1 MHPRYCCHR
10 DARTSRRIPFF
21 ISSEGTSSDA
31 PQDNSED
38 RIDTTTESSAKPTPN
53 VATPEKAASTTHP
66 SWTATIQNAKRSISE
81 ARLRANR
88 ENAKKSTGP
97 RTPEGKQ
104 RSSLNG
110 VRHGILAQVIVL
122 PKEDMAAYNQFTA
135 DYSAALNPV
144 GTVEIQLAQACADIQ
159 FRLHRM
165 SAAEHNLFALGHE
178 ENGDN
183 WNTGESESHAALTF
197 ADTLRRSKDPI
208 ATITIYEQRLSRRL
222 LQTLNQLRDMQAER
236 RKLEQE
242 QLDEMWAIVSLH
254 PTELDTIE
262 PAQLG
267 FVCSKRDWRNYIKRR
282 VLMSTAQKGIRQ
294 LPSAHQQSRSP
305 PLGSLT
311 RRAFLFEGPN
321 SSASMQKAG
330 STQPGPPAH

>member
-1 MHPRYCCHR
+1 MAKDNNCENLLKMNTKDT
-10 DARTSRRIPFF
+10 DA
-21 ISSEGTSSDA
+21 ISPVDA
-31 PQDNSED
+31 NVTEANAESATSED
-38 RIDTTTESSAKPTPN
+38 TNDAK
-53 VATPEKAASTTHP
+53 
-66 SWTATIQNAKRSISE
+66 AKRPVSE

-88 ENAKKSTGP
+88 ENARKSTGP

-104 RSSLNG
+104 RSCLNG
-110 VRHGILAQVIVL
+110 TRHGILAQVIVL
-122 PKEDMAAYNQFTA
+122 PKEDMAAYNQFTT
-135 DYSAALNPV
+135 DYATALNPV
-144 GTVEIQLAQACADIQ
+144 GTVEIQLAHACADIQ
-159 FRLHRM
+159 FRLHRI

-183 WNTGESESHAALTF
+183 WSTGESESHAALTF
-197 ADTLRRSKDPI
+197 ADTLRRSKDPL

-242 QLDEMWAIVSLH
+242 QLDEMWGIVSLH

-282 VLMSTAQKGIRQ
+282 MLSSTAQKGSDNFPPRIN
-294 LPSAHQQSRSP
+294 SREV
-305 PLGSLT
+305 L
-311 RRAFLFEGPN
+311 RWA
-321 SSASMQKAG
+321 A
-330 STQPGPPAH
+330 

>member
-1 MHPRYCCHR
+1 MTA
-10 DARTSRRIPFF
+10 DANGTDANTSQVP
-21 ISSEGTSSDA
+21 A
-31 PQDNSED
+31 ED
-38 RIDTTTESSAKPTPN
+38 TNDENP
-53 VATPEKAASTTHP
+53 
-66 SWTATIQNAKRSISE
+66 KRPISE

-110 VRHGILAQVIVL
+110 TRHGILAQVIVL
-122 PKEDMAAYNQFTA
+122 PKEDMDAYNKFTSEYA
-135 DYSAALNPV
+135 AALNPV
-144 GTVEIQLAQACADIQ
+144 GTVEIQLAHACADIQ
-159 FRLHRM
+159 FRFHRI
-165 SAAEHNLFALGHE
+165 SAAEHNLFAIGHE

-183 WNTGESESHAALTF
+183 WNTSESESHAALTF

-222 LQTLNQLRDMQAER
+222 LQTLKQLREMQEDR

-282 VLMSTAQKGIRQ
+282 VLMSTAQKASDNFPPRINS
-294 LPSAHQQSRSP
+294 PRSP
-305 PLGSLT
+305 PKGLLRT
-311 RRAFLFEGPN
+311 AK
-321 SSASMQKAG
+321 SANR
-330 STQPGPPAH
+330 

>member
-1 MHPRYCCHR
+1 MAKDNNCENLLKMNTKDT
-10 DARTSRRIPFF
+10 DAMSPVDANVTEANAESATS
-21 ISSEGTSSDA
+21 EHTNDA
-31 PQDNSED
+31 
-38 RIDTTTESSAKPTPN
+38 K
-53 VATPEKAASTTHP
+53 
-66 SWTATIQNAKRSISE
+66 AKRPVSE

-88 ENAKKSTGP
+88 ENARKSTGP

-104 RSSLNG
+104 RSCLNG
-110 VRHGILAQVIVL
+110 TRHGILAQVIVL
-122 PKEDMAAYNQFTA
+122 PKEDMAAYNQFTT
-135 DYSAALNPV
+135 DYATALNPV
-144 GTVEIQLAQACADIQ
+144 GTVEIQLAHACADIQ
-159 FRLHRM
+159 FRLHRI

-183 WNTGESESHAALTF
+183 WSTGESESHAALTF
-197 ADTLRRSKDPI
+197 ADTLRRSKDPL

-242 QLDEMWAIVSLH
+242 QLDEMWGIVSLH

-282 VLMSTAQKGIRQ
+282 MLSSTAQKGSDNFPPRIN
-294 LPSAHQQSRSP
+294 SREV
-305 PLGSLT
+305 L
-311 RRAFLFEGPN
+311 RWA
-321 SSASMQKAG
+321 A
-330 STQPGPPAH
+330 

>member
-1 MHPRYCCHR
+1 MA
-10 DARTSRRIPFF
+10 DNN
-21 ISSEGTSSDA
+21 
-31 PQDNSED
+31 NSED
-38 RIDTTTESSAKPTPN
+38 LLETKSENTAEITRTDSNGVAEDSSESNATSEDAKD
-53 VATPEKAASTTHP
+53 EKP
-66 SWTATIQNAKRSISE
+66 KRPISE

-88 ENAKKSTGP
+88 ENAQKSTGP

-110 VRHGILAQVIVL
+110 TRHGILAQVIVL
-122 PKEDMAAYNQFTA
+122 PKEDMAAYNKFTA
-135 DYSAALNPV
+135 DYAAALNPV
-144 GTVEIQLAQACADIQ
+144 GTVEIQLAHACADIQ

-197 ADTLRRSKDPI
+197 ADTLRRSKDPV

-282 VLMSTAQKGIRQ
+282 VLSSTAQKGSDNFPPRIN
-294 LPSAHQQSRSP
+294 SREVLRKVS
-305 PLGSLT
+305 
-311 RRAFLFEGPN
+311 
-321 SSASMQKAG
+321 
-330 STQPGPPAH
+330 

>member
-1 MHPRYCCHR
+1 M
-10 DARTSRRIPFF
+10 D
-21 ISSEGTSSDA
+21 
-31 PQDNSED
+31 
-38 RIDTTTESSAKPTPN
+38 
-53 VATPEKAASTTHP
+53 
-66 SWTATIQNAKRSISE
+66 
-81 ARLRANR
+81 
-88 ENAKKSTGP
+88 
-97 RTPEGKQ
+97 
-104 RSSLNG
+104 
-110 VRHGILAQVIVL
+110 
-122 PKEDMAAYNQFTA
+122 AYNKFTSEYA
-135 DYSAALNPV
+135 AALNAF
-144 GTVEIQLAQACADIQ
+144 GTVEIQLAHACADIQ
-159 FRLHRM
+159 FRLHRI

-197 ADTLRRSKDPI
+197 ADTLRRSKDPV

-282 VLMSTAQKGIRQ
+282 VLMSTAQKGSDNFPPRIN
-294 LPSAHQQSRSP
+294 SREV
-305 PLGSLT
+305 L
-311 RRAFLFEGPN
+311 RWA
-321 SSASMQKAG
+321 A
-330 STQPGPPAH
+330 

>member
-1 MHPRYCCHR
+1 MRHN
-10 DARTSRRIPFF
+10 
-21 ISSEGTSSDA
+21 
-31 PQDNSED
+31 DNSED
-38 RIDTTTESSAKPTPN
+38 RIDTTTENSAEPTP
-53 VATPEKAASTTHP
+53 AAGTPENGGLDNTPVVDSDDSMP
-66 SWTATIQNAKRSISE
+66 KRSVSE

-122 PKEDMAAYNQFTA
+122 PKEDMAAYNQFTS
-135 DYSAALNPV
+135 DYSSALNPV

-282 VLMSTAQKGIRQ
+282 VLMSTAQKASDNFPPRIN
-294 LPSAHQQSRSP
+294 SREV
-305 PLGSLT
+305 L
-311 RRAFLFEGPN
+311 RWA
-321 SSASMQKAG
+321 A
-330 STQPGPPAH
+330 

>member
-1 MHPRYCCHR
+1 MANDSNPNHLIDQLANASLQNPSSQEP
-10 DARTSRRIPFF
+10 AAQLPPLQEPATQNPA
-21 ISSEGTSSDA
+21 SSEG
-31 PQDNSED
+31 PNSEPNK
-38 RIDTTTESSAKPTPN
+38 RPT
-53 VATPEKAASTTHP
+53 
-66 SWTATIQNAKRSISE
+66 SE

-110 VRHGILAQVIVL
+110 TRHGILAQVIVL
-122 PKEDMAAYNQFTA
+122 PKEDMDAYNKFTSEYA
-135 DYSAALNPV
+135 AALNPV
-144 GTVEIQLAQACADIQ
+144 GTVEIQLAHACADIQ
-159 FRLHRM
+159 FRLHRI

-222 LQTLNQLRDMQAER
+222 LQTLKQLREMQAER
-236 RKLEQE
+236 RSLEQE
-242 QLDEMWAIVSLH
+242 QLDEMWGIVSLH

-282 VLMSTAQKGIRQ
+282 MLSSTAQKGSDNFPPRIN
-294 LPSAHQQSRSP
+294 SREV
-305 PLGSLT
+305 L
-311 RRAFLFEGPN
+311 RWA
-321 SSASMQKAG
+321 A
-330 STQPGPPAH
+330 

>member
-1 MHPRYCCHR
+1 MAKDNNCENLLKMNTKDT
-10 DARTSRRIPFF
+10 DAMSPVDANVTEANAESATS
-21 ISSEGTSSDA
+21 EHTNDA
-31 PQDNSED
+31 
-38 RIDTTTESSAKPTPN
+38 K
-53 VATPEKAASTTHP
+53 
-66 SWTATIQNAKRSISE
+66 AKRPVSE

-104 RSSLNG
+104 RSCLNG
-110 VRHGILAQVIVL
+110 TRHGILAQVIVL
-122 PKEDMAAYNQFTA
+122 PKEDMATYNQFTT
-135 DYSAALNPV
+135 DYAAALNPV
-144 GTVEIQLAQACADIQ
+144 GTVEIQLAHACADIQ
-159 FRLHRM
+159 FRLHRI

-183 WNTGESESHAALTF
+183 WSTGESESHAALTF
-197 ADTLRRSKDPI
+197 ADTLRRSKDPL

-242 QLDEMWAIVSLH
+242 QLDEMWGIVSLH

-282 VLMSTAQKGIRQ
+282 MLSSTAQKGSDNFPPRIN
-294 LPSAHQQSRSP
+294 SREV
-305 PLGSLT
+305 L
-311 RRAFLFEGPN
+311 RWA
-321 SSASMQKAG
+321 A
-330 STQPGPPAH
+330 